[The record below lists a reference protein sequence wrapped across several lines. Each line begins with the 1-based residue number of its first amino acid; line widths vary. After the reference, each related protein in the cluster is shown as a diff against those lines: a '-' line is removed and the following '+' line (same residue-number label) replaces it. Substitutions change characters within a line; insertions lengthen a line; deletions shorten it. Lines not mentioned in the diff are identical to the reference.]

1 MAANSQTLT
10 RAALTPQRIGRVLR
24 AFRKY
29 RGLTLVE
36 TARRMGVLPSR
47 LHHWEVGQAAPP
59 HVYLQIAEYV
69 LVINPAFLVA
79 PDTATMWPMPGAAV
93 SCVYDKQGARPGV
106 IDVTVEG
113 PKPAPFPD
121 EQERRATLNVAL
133 GLSARAAC

>member
-1 MAANSQTLT
+1 MAVNSQTLT
-10 RAALTPQRIGRVLR
+10 RAALNPQRIGKVLR
-24 AFRKY
+24 AFCKY

-69 LVINPAFLVA
+69 LVINPAFLVT
-79 PDTATMWPMPGAAV
+79 PDTATMWPMPGAVV

-106 IDVTVEG
+106 IEVTVEG
-113 PKPAPFPD
+113 AKPGPYPD
-121 EQERRATLNVAL
+121 EQERRVAFNNTL
-133 GLSARAAC
+133 GISLSRIS

>member
-1 MAANSQTLT
+1 MAVNSQTLT
-10 RAALTPQRIGRVLR
+10 RAALNPQRIGKVLR

-36 TARRMGVLPSR
+36 TAHRMGVLPSR

-69 LVINPAFLVA
+69 LVINPAFLVT
-79 PDTATMWPMPGAAV
+79 PDTATMWPMPGAVV

-106 IDVTVEG
+106 IEVTVEG
-113 PKPAPFPD
+113 AKPGPYPD
-121 EQERRATLNVAL
+121 EQERRVAFNNTL
-133 GLSARAAC
+133 GISLSRIS

>member
-1 MAANSQTLT
+1 MANSQTLS
-10 RAALTPQRIGRVLR
+10 RAALTPQRIGRLLR

-29 RGLTLVE
+29 RGITLVE

-69 LVINPAFLVA
+69 LVINPAFLVT
-79 PDTATMWPMPGAAV
+79 PDTAGMWAMPGAVV

-106 IDVTVEG
+106 IDVLVEG
-113 PKPAPFPD
+113 PKPGPYPD
-121 EQERRATLNVAL
+121 EQERRLALNIAL
-133 GLSARAAC
+133 GISTARTV